1 MDCIVLEELCFEN
14 NNGYYQLY
22 SWMLEK
28 QVIKINTKLFLKYVH
43 YKKIQAKYYQTE
55 YLSRGAIQLT
65 KKSNVQKKLINP

>member
-1 MDCIVLEELCFEN
+1 
-14 NNGYYQLY
+14 
-22 SWMLEK
+22 MLEI

-43 YKKIQAKYYQTE
+43 YKKIPAKYYQTE